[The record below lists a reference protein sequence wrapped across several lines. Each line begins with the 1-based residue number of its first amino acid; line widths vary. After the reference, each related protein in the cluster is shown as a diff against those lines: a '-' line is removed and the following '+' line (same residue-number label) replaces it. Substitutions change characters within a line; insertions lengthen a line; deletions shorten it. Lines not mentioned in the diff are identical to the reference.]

1 MSEKSGALIEQN
13 GRPLKVDIQKAK
25 NLKVESTKPKRRDK
39 SDLGENFIP
48 PDGGWGW
55 VVAVGS
61 GLGTLF
67 TYAMMQ
73 QYGIIFRERLSS
85 IGINASMMTTIIN
98 TQTAVSSCTGLL
110 NGPVFRRFSFRQVAV
125 FGAACIFL
133 GILTTAFANSF
144 LLYMLTIAVFYGI
157 GRGFF
162 VSAAAMAVN
171 TYWRARRRTATSYSW
186 GIAGVG
192 PMFLPYLSTYLLH
205 TYGVQGTVIIFAGIS
220 LNVFACAMLFQPV
233 KRHVKEPKEQEM
245 KSMNP
250 EAIDM
255 PSKEDDEEHQV
266 KKDLTTGD
274 PDTPMLARANDG
286 WYGSKISL
294 NSARYYRRS
303 SSVTSI
309 KYPRSRTV
317 SSTKGV
323 LNDLQELKETMNNN
337 HYENIPSPKS
347 RSQSNTKS
355 VKEDLQELK
364 ELLEEEANA
373 ETKLK
378 EEEHEEHLEE
388 MDKLP
393 WYKKVA
399 IFFDLDLLRDR
410 TYVNLAIGLTVIN
423 FVEVNFAV
431 LTPFILS
438 DFGFDSK
445 QIAIAMSV
453 LATLDLV
460 MRFVM
465 PLATSKIKLENKT
478 FYLIGVMGTS
488 LGRIAVGH
496 SKSFELTVAAMAWIG
511 MNKAFRII
519 FTQLIIPGYVP
530 LKRLPAAAGLQLLIT
545 GLFTLAVGPIVG
557 LIRDATNYTVT
568 LHFLNGMCYL
578 AAAAWVI
585 EDLCFKP
592 KKQMDDK

>member
-1 MSEKSGALIEQN
+1 
-13 GRPLKVDIQKAK
+13 
-25 NLKVESTKPKRRDK
+25 
-39 SDLGENFIP
+39 
-48 PDGGWGW
+48 
-55 VVAVGS
+55 
-61 GLGTLF
+61 
-67 TYAMMQ
+67 MMQ

-98 TQTAVSSCTGLL
+98 TQTAFSSCTGLL
-110 NGPVFRRFSFRQVAV
+110 NGPVFRRYSFRQVAI

-144 LLYMLTIAVFYGI
+144 LLYMLTIAVIYGI

-171 TYWRARRRTATSYSW
+171 TYWKARRRTATSYTW

-205 TYGVQGTVIIFAGIS
+205 TYGVQGTVIIFAAIS

-233 KRHVKEPKEQEM
+233 KRHVKKPKDEEM
-245 KSMNP
+245 KNMKP
-250 EAIDM
+250 EAIEM
-255 PSKEDDEEHQV
+255 PSKDQDEEEEAM
-266 KKDLTTGD
+266 KDHHHTGD

-303 SSVTSI
+303 SSVN
-309 KYPRSRTV
+309 PGSRTV

-323 LNDLQELKETMNNN
+323 MSDLQELRATMNNN
-337 HYENIPSPKS
+337 DFQNIPNPKS
-347 RSQSNTKS
+347 RTQSQSRS

-364 ELLEEEANA
+364 ELLDEEVKAGD
-373 ETKLK
+373 KLK
-378 EEEHEEHLEE
+378 AEEHEEHLEE

-393 WYKKVA
+393 WYKKVS
-399 IFFDLDLLRDR
+399 IFFDLDLLKDR

-465 PLATSKIKLENKT
+465 PLATSKINLQNKT

-488 LGRIAVGH
+488 LGRIVVGH
-496 SKSFELTVAAMAWIG
+496 SQSFELTVAAMAWIG
-511 MNKAFRII
+511 MNKAFRVI

-545 GLFTLAVGPIVG
+545 GLFTLACGPIVG
-557 LIRDATNYTVT
+557 KWI
-568 LHFLNGMCYL
+568 FLVGIAVN
-578 AAAAWVI
+578 
-585 EDLCFKP
+585 
-592 KKQMDDK
+592 

>member
-1 MSEKSGALIEQN
+1 MQ
-13 GRPLKVDIQKAK
+13 
-25 NLKVESTKPKRRDK
+25 
-39 SDLGENFIP
+39 
-48 PDGGWGW
+48 
-55 VVAVGS
+55 
-61 GLGTLF
+61 LF

-73 QYGIIFRERLSS
+73 QYGIIFRQRLLS

-110 NGPVFRRFSFRQVAV
+110 NGPIFRRFSFRQVAI
-125 FGAACIFL
+125 FGAACIFI

-144 LLYMLTIAVFYGI
+144 LLYMLTVAVIYGI

-162 VSAAAMAVN
+162 VSAAALAVN
-171 TYWRARRRTATSYSW
+171 TYWKARRRTATSYSW

-192 PMFLPYLSTYLLH
+192 PMVLPYLSFYLLD
-205 TYGVQGTVIIFAGIS
+205 TFGVQGTVIIFAAIS
-220 LNVFACAMLFQPV
+220 LNVVACAMLFQPV
-233 KRHVKEPKEQEM
+233 KRHVKKPQEEEM
-245 KSMNP
+245 KKMSP
-250 EAIDM
+250 EPIDM
-255 PSKEDDEEHQV
+255 PSKDDDEEEEV

-274 PDTPMLARANDG
+274 PETPMLARANDG

-303 SSVTSI
+303 SSVISI

-323 LNDLQELKETMNNN
+323 MDDLQELKESINNN
-337 HYENIPSPKS
+337 QYENIP
-347 RSQSNTKS
+347 N
-355 VKEDLQELK
+355 
-364 ELLEEEANA
+364 LLEEAKA

-388 MDKLP
+388 MGRLP

-399 IFFDLDLLRDR
+399 IFFDLDLLKDR
-410 TYVNLAIGLTVIN
+410 TYVNLAIGLTLIN
-423 FVEVNFAV
+423 FVEVNFAI

-438 DFGFDSK
+438 DFGFNSSE
-445 QIAIAMSV
+445 IAVAMSV

-465 PLATSKIKLENKT
+465 PLATSKIKLQNKT

-488 LGRIAVGH
+488 LGRIVVGH
-496 SKSFELTVAAMAWIG
+496 STSIEVTVAAMAWIG

-545 GLFTLAVGPIVG
+545 GLFTLACGPIVG
-557 LIRDATNYTVT
+557 KNA
-568 LHFLNGMCYL
+568 LN
-578 AAAAWVI
+578 
-585 EDLCFKP
+585 
-592 KKQMDDK
+592 